1 MLSDLLYQW
10 SSLSIAVALLFLMV
24 LTNELGFRLG
34 RFIQKNTDD
43 EIKSLTGA
51 IQGSILGLL
60 ALLLGF
66 TFSMSMQRYDSR
78 VMSLVSESN
87 AIGTTVLRAQL
98 LSSPYKEQSLAHLE
112 DYVDN
117 RIAISAIDITR
128 DDERQA
134 FDEKTALLQ
143 KQLWSIAIK
152 AVKAE
157 PVAVTSGNYL
167 TALNELIDAQSQRN
181 AFLVTRV
188 PDVVLILLFTVF
200 LSSGAILGYS
210 SGLSDKRVLAPTLL
224 VSFLLAT
231 IVFIIMDLDRPKRGY
246 IKVDQNNLYEL
257 KLLFE
262 QPVANNHSLTNIDQL
277 SRL

>member
-1 MLSDLLYQW
+1 MLTDLLYQW
-10 SSLSIAVALLFLMV
+10 SSLSISLALLVMMV
-24 LTNELGFRLG
+24 VANECGFRLG

-43 EIKSLTGA
+43 EVKSLTGA

-98 LSSPYKEQSLAHLE
+98 LPSPYDNQSLSLLE
-112 DYVDN
+112 RYIDN

-128 DDERQA
+128 DEERMA
-134 FDEKTALLQ
+134 FDKNTQQLQ
-143 KQLWSIAIK
+143 KQLWGIAIQS
-152 AVKAE
+152 VKIE

-167 TALNELIDAQSQRN
+167 TALNEMIDAQSQRN
-181 AFLVTRV
+181 AFLITRV

-210 SGLSDKRVLAPTLL
+210 SGLSGKRVLAPTLL
-224 VSFLLAT
+224 VSFLLST
-231 IVFIIMDLDRPKRGY
+231 IVFIILDLDRPKRGY
-246 IKVDQNNLYEL
+246 IKVDQNNLKEL
-257 KLLFE
+257 KLLF
-262 QPVANNHSLTNIDQL
+262 QQTDIKSISPIKTDQ
-277 SRL
+277 

>member
-1 MLSDLLYQW
+1 MLTDLLYQW
-10 SSLSIAVALLFLMV
+10 SSLSISLALLVMMV
-24 LTNELGFRLG
+24 VANECGFRLG

-43 EIKSLTGA
+43 EVKSLTGA

-98 LSSPYKEQSLAHLE
+98 LPSPYDNQSLSLLE
-112 DYVDN
+112 RYIDN

-128 DDERQA
+128 DDERMA
-134 FDEKTALLQ
+134 FDKNTQQLQ
-143 KQLWSIAIK
+143 KQLWDIAIQS
-152 AVKAE
+152 VKIE

-167 TALNELIDAQSQRN
+167 TALNEMIDAQSQRN
-181 AFLVTRV
+181 AFLITRV

-210 SGLSDKRVLAPTLL
+210 SGLSGKRVLAPTLL
-224 VSFLLAT
+224 VSFLLST
-231 IVFIIMDLDRPKRGY
+231 IVFIILDLDRPKRGY
-246 IKVDQNNLYEL
+246 IKVDQNNLKEL
-257 KLLFE
+257 KLLF
-262 QPVANNHSLTNIDQL
+262 QQTDIKSLSPIKTDQ
-277 SRL
+277 

>member
-1 MLSDLLYQW
+1 M
-10 SSLSIAVALLFLMV
+10 
-24 LTNELGFRLG
+24 G

-43 EIKSLTGA
+43 EVKSLTGA

-98 LSSPYKEQSLAHLE
+98 LPSPYDNQSLSLLE
-112 DYVDN
+112 RYIDN

-128 DDERQA
+128 DEERMA
-134 FDEKTALLQ
+134 FDKNTQQLQ
-143 KQLWSIAIK
+143 KQLWGIAIQS
-152 AVKAE
+152 VKIE

-167 TALNELIDAQSQRN
+167 TALNEMIDAQSQRN
-181 AFLVTRV
+181 AFLITRV

-210 SGLSDKRVLAPTLL
+210 SGLSGKRVLAPTLL
-224 VSFLLAT
+224 VSFLLST
-231 IVFIIMDLDRPKRGY
+231 IVFIILDLDRPKRGY
-246 IKVDQNNLYEL
+246 IKVDQNNLKEL
-257 KLLFE
+257 KLLF
-262 QPVANNHSLTNIDQL
+262 QQTDIKSISPIKTDQ
-277 SRL
+277 

>member
-1 MLSDLLYQW
+1 MLTDLLYQW
-10 SSLSIAVALLFLMV
+10 SSLSISLALLVMMV
-24 LTNELGFRLG
+24 VANECGFRLG

-43 EIKSLTGA
+43 EVKSLTGA

-98 LSSPYKEQSLAHLE
+98 LPSPYDNQSLSLLE
-112 DYVDN
+112 RYIDN

-128 DDERQA
+128 DEERMA
-134 FDEKTALLQ
+134 FDKNTQQLQ
-143 KQLWSIAIK
+143 KQLWGIAIQS
-152 AVKAE
+152 VKIE

-167 TALNELIDAQSQRN
+167 TALNEMIDAQSQRN
-181 AFLVTRV
+181 AFLITRV

-210 SGLSDKRVLAPTLL
+210 SGLCGKRVLAPTLL
-224 VSFLLAT
+224 VSFLLST
-231 IVFIIMDLDRPKRGY
+231 IVFIILDLDRPKRGY
-246 IKVDQNNLYEL
+246 IKVDQNNLKEL
-257 KLLFE
+257 KLLF
-262 QPVANNHSLTNIDQL
+262 QQTDIKSISPIKTDQ
-277 SRL
+277 

>member
-1 MLSDLLYQW
+1 MLTDLLYQW
-10 SSLSIAVALLFLMV
+10 SSLSISLALLVMMV
-24 LTNELGFRLG
+24 VANECGFRLG

-43 EIKSLTGA
+43 EVKSLTGA

-98 LSSPYKEQSLAHLE
+98 LPSPYDNQSLSLLE
-112 DYVDN
+112 RYIDN

-128 DDERQA
+128 DEERMA
-134 FDEKTALLQ
+134 FDKNTQQLQ
-143 KQLWSIAIK
+143 KQLWDIAIQS
-152 AVKAE
+152 VKIE

-167 TALNELIDAQSQRN
+167 TALNEMIDAQSQRN
-181 AFLVTRV
+181 AFLITRV

-210 SGLSDKRVLAPTLL
+210 SGLSGKRVLAPTLL
-224 VSFLLAT
+224 VSFLLST
-231 IVFIIMDLDRPKRGY
+231 IVFIILDLDRPKRGY
-246 IKVDQNNLYEL
+246 IKVDQNNLKEL
-257 KLLFE
+257 KLLF
-262 QPVANNHSLTNIDQL
+262 QQTDIKSISPIKTDQ
-277 SRL
+277 